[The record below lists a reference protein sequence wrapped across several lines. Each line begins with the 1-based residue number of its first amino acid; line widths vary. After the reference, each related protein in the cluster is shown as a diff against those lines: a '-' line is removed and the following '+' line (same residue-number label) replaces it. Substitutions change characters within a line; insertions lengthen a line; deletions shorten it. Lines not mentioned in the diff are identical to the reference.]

1 MNQRSIISSN
11 TIDCYQTGIFMKSFK
26 FKSLGYAAL
35 FSVAISTSV
44 QAQER
49 TKDGMWMTEYNNMVS
64 QGLYALNSKN
74 YDKAHEK
81 LSTAAEWGSKEAQFY
96 LAQMYLS
103 GWEDTKPDYKQGW
116 LWLNV
121 ALEQRT
127 QEWRDAERDIT
138 RALPEE
144 FIQAM
149 EPLVAEHIAQFGAEA
164 KDLSCLK
171 RTRVGSNIREI
182 MCEKRS
188 Y

>member
-11 TIDCYQTGIFMKSFK
+11 TIDCYQTGTFMKSFK

-35 FSVAISTSV
+35 LSVAISTSV

-49 TKDGMWMTEYNNMVS
+49 TKDGMWMTEYNNMVT

-74 YDKAHEK
+74 YDKAHNK
-81 LSTAAEWGSKEAQFY
+81 LTTAAEWGNKKAQFY

-149 EPLVAEHIAQFGAEA
+149 QPLVDEHIAQYGADA

>member
-1 MNQRSIISSN
+1 
-11 TIDCYQTGIFMKSFK
+11 MKSLQLK
-26 FKSLGYAAL
+26 GLACAL
-35 FSVAISTSV
+35 LLSFAVSTEIN
-44 QAQER
+44 AQER
-49 TKDGMWMTEYNNMVS
+49 TKEGMWMTEYNNMVS
-64 QGLYALNSKN
+64 QGLYALNSKKF
-74 YDKAHEK
+74 DKAHKK
-81 LSTAAEWGSKEAQFY
+81 LKTAAEWGSKEAQFY

-138 RALPEE
+138 KALPED
-144 FIQAM
+144 FIKAM
-149 EPLVAEHIAQFGAEA
+149 EPFVAEHIAQYGADA
-164 KDLSCLK
+164 RDLSCLK

-182 MCEKRS
+182 LCEKRS